1 MTYCVGIK
9 VNEGMVFASDRRT
22 NAGLDNFNSYS
33 KMYVHK
39 GSDRNIIILTSGN
52 LATSQAVF
60 NSIAKDLEDD
70 KNGNNLNNLFNLNE
84 IANYI
89 GRLNVKHSSPDGI
102 NQETIELGST
112 FIVGGHIKDQE
123 SELYLVYP
131 QGNFIK
137 SSEFKPYLVIG
148 EIKYGKPIL
157 DRVVKSDTYLGD
169 AARCALISMDSTMK
183 ADLYVGPPIDLVV
196 YKNNLSEIVY
206 QQSLEINDDDYQYI
220 SKQWEKGIF
229 EIFKSFNRFDWEDK

>member
-1 MTYCVGIK
+1 VTYCVGIK

-33 KMYVHK
+33 KMYVHN
-39 GSDRNIIILTSGN
+39 GNDRNIVILTSGN

-60 NSIAKDLEDD
+60 NSISKDLEDPT
-70 KNGNNLNNLFNLNE
+70 NGNNLNNQYNLNE
-84 IANYI
+84 IAKYI
-89 GRLNVKHSSPDGI
+89 GRLTVQHSSPDGI
-102 NQETIELGST
+102 NQVTLELGST
-112 FIVGGHIKDQE
+112 FIVGGHIKDKE
-123 SELYLVYP
+123 SDLYLIYP

-137 SSEFKPYLVIG
+137 SSEFKPYFVIG

-183 ADLYVGPPIDLVV
+183 ADLSVGPPIDLLV
-196 YKNNLSEIVY
+196 YKNNLSKVVY
-206 QQSLEINDDDYQYI
+206 HQSLEINDEDYQYI

-229 EIFKSFNRFDWEDK
+229 EIFKSFDRFKWED

>member
-39 GSDRNIIILTSGN
+39 DIDRNIIILTSGN

-60 NSIAKDLEDD
+60 NSITKDLEDD

-84 IANYI
+84 IAKYI

-183 ADLYVGPPIDLVV
+183 ADLSVGPPIDLVV
-196 YKNNLSEIVY
+196 YKNNLSAIVY

-229 EIFKSFNRFDWEDK
+229 EIFKSFDRFKWEE

>member
-22 NAGLDNFNSYS
+22 NAGLDNYNSYT
-33 KMYVHK
+33 KMYVHN
-39 GSDRNIIILTSGN
+39 GIDRNIVILTSGN

-60 NSIAKDLEDD
+60 NSISKDLEDPN
-70 KNGNNLNNLFNLNE
+70 NGNNLNNLYNLNE
-84 IANYI
+84 IAKYI
-89 GRLNVKHSSPDGI
+89 GRLTVQHSSPDGI
-102 NQETIELGST
+102 NQVTLELGST
-112 FIVGGHIKDQE
+112 FIVGGHIQNQE
-123 SELYLVYP
+123 SDLYLVYP

-183 ADLYVGPPIDLVV
+183 ADLSVGPPIDLVV
-196 YKNNLSEIVY
+196 YKYNLSKIVY
-206 QQSLEINDDDYQYI
+206 RQSLEINDEDYQYI

-229 EIFKSFNRFDWEDK
+229 EIFKSFDRFKWED

>member
-39 GSDRNIIILTSGN
+39 GIDRNIIILTSGN

-60 NSIAKDLEDD
+60 NSITRDLEDD

-84 IANYI
+84 IAKYI

-183 ADLYVGPPIDLVV
+183 ADLSVGPPIDLVV

-229 EIFKSFNRFDWEDK
+229 EIFKSFDRFKWEE

>member
-22 NAGLDNFNSYS
+22 NAGLDNYNSYT
-33 KMYVHK
+33 KMYVHN
-39 GSDRNIIILTSGN
+39 GIDRNIVILTSGN

-60 NSIAKDLEDD
+60 NSIGKDLEDPT
-70 KNGNNLNNLFNLNE
+70 NGNNLNNLYNLNE
-84 IANYI
+84 IAKYI
-89 GRLNVKHSSPDGI
+89 GRLTVQHSSPDGI
-102 NQETIELGST
+102 NQVTLELGST

-123 SELYLVYP
+123 SDLYLVYP

-183 ADLYVGPPIDLVV
+183 ADLSVGPPIDLVV
-196 YKNNLSEIVY
+196 YKNNLSKIVY
-206 QQSLEINDDDYQYI
+206 RQSLEINDEDYQYI

-229 EIFKSFNRFDWEDK
+229 EIFKSFDRFKWED

>member
-22 NAGLDNFNSYS
+22 NAGLDNYNAYT
-33 KMYVHK
+33 KMYVHN
-39 GSDRNIIILTSGN
+39 GIDRNIVILTSGN

-60 NSIAKDLEDD
+60 NSISKDLEDYT
-70 KNGNNLNNLFNLNE
+70 NGNNLNNLYNLNE
-84 IANYI
+84 IAKYI
-89 GRLNVKHSSPDGI
+89 GRLTVQHSSPDGI
-102 NQETIELGST
+102 NQVTLELGST
-112 FIVGGHIKDQE
+112 FIVGGHIQNQE
-123 SELYLVYP
+123 SDLYLVYP

-183 ADLYVGPPIDLVV
+183 ADLSVGPPIDLVV
-196 YKNNLSEIVY
+196 YKNNLSKIVY
-206 QQSLEINDDDYQYI
+206 LQSLEINDEDYQYI

-229 EIFKSFNRFDWEDK
+229 EIFKSFDRFKWED

>member
-22 NAGLDNFNSYS
+22 NAGLDNFNSYT
-33 KMYVHK
+33 KMYVHN
-39 GSDRNIIILTSGN
+39 GIDRNIVILTSGN

-60 NSIAKDLEDD
+60 NSISKDLEDPT
-70 KNGNNLNNLFNLNE
+70 NGNNLNNLYNLNE
-84 IANYI
+84 IAKYI
-89 GRLNVKHSSPDGI
+89 GRLTVQHSSPDGI
-102 NQETIELGST
+102 NQVTLELGST
-112 FIVGGHIKDQE
+112 FIVGGHIQNQE
-123 SELYLVYP
+123 SDLYLVYP

-183 ADLYVGPPIDLVV
+183 ADLSVGPPIDLVV
-196 YKNNLSEIVY
+196 YKNNLSKIVY
-206 QQSLEINDDDYQYI
+206 RQSLEINDEDYQYI

-229 EIFKSFNRFDWEDK
+229 EIFKSFDRFKWED

>member
-33 KMYVHK
+33 KMYVHE
-39 GSDRNIIILTSGN
+39 GIDRNIIILTSGN

-60 NSIAKDLEDD
+60 NSITKDLEDD

-84 IANYI
+84 IAKYI

-112 FIVGGHIKDQE
+112 FIVGGQIKDQPM
-123 SELYLVYP
+123 ELYLVYP
-131 QGNFIK
+131 QGNYIK
-137 SSEFKPYLVIG
+137 PADSKPYLVIG
-148 EIKYGKPIL
+148 EVKYGKPIL
-157 DRVVKSDTYLGD
+157 DRVIKPDVSIGD
-169 AARCALISMDSTMK
+169 ASRCALISIDSTLK
-183 ADLYVGPPIDLVV
+183 SDLTVGPPVDFVV
-196 YKNNLSEIVY
+196 YKKDGYKILSQKCLNIADEEY
-206 QQSLEINDDDYQYI
+206 
-220 SKQWEKGIF
+220 SKVCNQWSDGIF
-229 EIFKSFNRFDWEDK
+229 KIFNSFPRFDWEK

>member
-1 MTYCVGIK
+1 
-9 VNEGMVFASDRRT
+9 MVFASDRRT

-39 GSDRNIIILTSGN
+39 GIDRNIIILTSGN

-84 IANYI
+84 IAKYI

-112 FIVGGHIKDQE
+112 FIVGGQIKDQE

-157 DRVVKSDTYLGD
+157 DRVVKSETYLGD

-183 ADLYVGPPIDLVV
+183 ADLSVGPPIDLVV
-196 YKNNLSEIVY
+196 YKNNLSKIVY

-229 EIFKSFNRFDWEDK
+229 EIFKSFDRFKWEE

>member
-1 MTYCVGIK
+1 VTYCVGIK

-22 NAGLDNFNSYS
+22 NAGLDNFNSYT
-33 KMYVHK
+33 KMYVHN
-39 GSDRNIIILTSGN
+39 GIDRNIVILTSGN

-60 NSIAKDLEDD
+60 NSISKDLEDPT
-70 KNGNNLNNLFNLNE
+70 NGNNLNNLYNLNE
-84 IANYI
+84 IAKYI
-89 GRLNVKHSSPDGI
+89 GRLTVQHSSPDGI
-102 NQETIELGST
+102 NQVTLELGST
-112 FIVGGHIKDQE
+112 FIVGGHIQNQE
-123 SELYLVYP
+123 SDLYLVYP

-183 ADLYVGPPIDLVV
+183 ADLSVGPPIDLVV
-196 YKNNLSEIVY
+196 YKNNLSKIVY
-206 QQSLEINDDDYQYI
+206 RQSLEINDEDYQYI

-229 EIFKSFNRFDWEDK
+229 EIFKSFDRFKWED

>member
-33 KMYVHK
+33 KMYVHN
-39 GSDRNIIILTSGN
+39 SIERNIIILTSGN

-60 NSIAKDLEDD
+60 NSIGKDLEDD

-84 IANYI
+84 IAKYI

-183 ADLYVGPPIDLVV
+183 ADLSVGPPIDLVV
-196 YKNNLSEIVY
+196 YKNNLSKIVY

-229 EIFKSFNRFDWEDK
+229 EIFKSFDRFKWEE

>member
-39 GSDRNIIILTSGN
+39 GIDRNIIILTSGN

-60 NSIAKDLEDD
+60 NSITKDLEDD

-84 IANYI
+84 IAKYI

-112 FIVGGHIKDQE
+112 FIVGGHIKEQE

-183 ADLYVGPPIDLVV
+183 ADLSVGPPIDLVV

-229 EIFKSFNRFDWEDK
+229 EIFKSFDRFKWEE

>member
-33 KMYVHK
+33 KMYVHN
-39 GSDRNIIILTSGN
+39 GIDRNIIILTSGN

-60 NSIAKDLEDD
+60 NSIGKDLEDD
-70 KNGNNLNNLFNLNE
+70 KNGINLNNLYNLNE
-84 IANYI
+84 IAKYI
-89 GRLNVKHSSPDGI
+89 GRLTVKHSSPDGI

-123 SELYLVYP
+123 SDLYLVYP

-183 ADLYVGPPIDLVV
+183 ADLSVGPPIDLVV
-196 YKNNLSEIVY
+196 YKNNLSKIVY

-229 EIFKSFNRFDWEDK
+229 EIFKSFDRFKWEE

>member
-33 KMYVHK
+33 KMYVHN
-39 GSDRNIIILTSGN
+39 GIDRNIIILTSGN

-60 NSIAKDLEDD
+60 NSIGKDLEDD
-70 KNGNNLNNLFNLNE
+70 KNGNNLNNLYNLNE
-84 IANYI
+84 IAKYI
-89 GRLNVKHSSPDGI
+89 GRLTVKHSSPDGI

-183 ADLYVGPPIDLVV
+183 ADLSVGPPIDLVV
-196 YKNNLSEIVY
+196 YKNNSSKIVY

-229 EIFKSFNRFDWEDK
+229 EIFKSFDRFKWEE

>member
-39 GSDRNIIILTSGN
+39 GIDRNIIILTSGN

-60 NSIAKDLEDD
+60 NSITKDLEDD

-84 IANYI
+84 IAKYI

-183 ADLYVGPPIDLVV
+183 ADLSVGPPIDLVV

>member
-1 MTYCVGIK
+1 
-9 VNEGMVFASDRRT
+9 
-22 NAGLDNFNSYS
+22 
-33 KMYVHK
+33 MYVHN
-39 GSDRNIIILTSGN
+39 GIDRNIVILTSGN

-60 NSIAKDLEDD
+60 NSISKDLEDPT
-70 KNGNNLNNLFNLNE
+70 NGNNLNNLYNLNE
-84 IANYI
+84 IAKYI
-89 GRLNVKHSSPDGI
+89 GRLTVQHSSPDGI
-102 NQETIELGST
+102 NQVTLELGST
-112 FIVGGHIKDQE
+112 FIVGGHIQNQE
-123 SELYLVYP
+123 SDLYLVYP

-183 ADLYVGPPIDLVV
+183 ADLSVGPPIDLVV
-196 YKNNLSEIVY
+196 YKNNLLKIVY
-206 QQSLEINDDDYQYI
+206 RQSLEINDEDYQYI

-229 EIFKSFNRFDWEDK
+229 EIFKSFDRFKWED

>member
-22 NAGLDNFNSYS
+22 NAGLDNYNSYT
-33 KMYVHK
+33 KMYVHN
-39 GSDRNIIILTSGN
+39 GIDRNIVILTSGN

-60 NSIAKDLEDD
+60 NSISKDLEDPT
-70 KNGNNLNNLFNLNE
+70 NGNNLNNLYNLNE
-84 IANYI
+84 IAKYI
-89 GRLNVKHSSPDGI
+89 GRLTVQHSSPDGI
-102 NQETIELGST
+102 NQVTLELGST
-112 FIVGGHIKDQE
+112 FIVGGHIQNQE
-123 SELYLVYP
+123 SDLYLVYP

-183 ADLYVGPPIDLVV
+183 ADLSVGPPIDLVV
-196 YKNNLSEIVY
+196 YKNNLSKIVY
-206 QQSLEINDDDYQYI
+206 RQSLEINDDDYQYI

-229 EIFKSFNRFDWEDK
+229 EIFKSFDRFKWEE

>member
-22 NAGLDNFNSYS
+22 NAGLDNYNSYT
-33 KMYVHK
+33 KMYVHN
-39 GSDRNIIILTSGN
+39 GIDRNIVILTSGN

-60 NSIAKDLEDD
+60 NSISKDLEDPI
-70 KNGNNLNNLFNLNE
+70 NGNNLNNLYNLNE
-84 IANYI
+84 IAKYI
-89 GRLNVKHSSPDGI
+89 GRLTVQHSSPDGI
-102 NQETIELGST
+102 NQVTLELGST
-112 FIVGGHIKDQE
+112 FIVGGHIQNQE

-183 ADLYVGPPIDLVV
+183 ADLSVGPPIDLVV
-196 YKNNLSEIVY
+196 YKNNLSKIVY
-206 QQSLEINDDDYQYI
+206 RQSLEINDEDYQYI

-229 EIFKSFNRFDWEDK
+229 EIFKSFDRFKWED

>member
-22 NAGLDNFNSYS
+22 NAGLDNYNSYT
-33 KMYVHK
+33 KMYVYN
-39 GSDRNIIILTSGN
+39 GIDRNIVILTSGN

-60 NSIAKDLEDD
+60 NSISKDLEDPT
-70 KNGNNLNNLFNLNE
+70 NGNNLNNLYNLNE
-84 IANYI
+84 IAKYI
-89 GRLNVKHSSPDGI
+89 GRLTVQHSSPDGI
-102 NQETIELGST
+102 NQVTLELGST
-112 FIVGGHIKDQE
+112 FIVGGHIQNQE
-123 SELYLVYP
+123 SDLYLVYP

-183 ADLYVGPPIDLVV
+183 ADLSVGPPIDLVV
-196 YKNNLSEIVY
+196 YKNNLSKIVY
-206 QQSLEINDDDYQYI
+206 RQSLEINDEDYQYI

-229 EIFKSFNRFDWEDK
+229 EIFKSFDRFKWED

>member
-39 GSDRNIIILTSGN
+39 GIDRNIIILTSGN

-60 NSIAKDLEDD
+60 NSITKDLEDD
-70 KNGNNLNNLFNLNE
+70 TNGNNLNNLFNLNE
-84 IANYI
+84 IAKYI

-183 ADLYVGPPIDLVV
+183 ADLSVGPPIDLVV
-196 YKNNLSEIVY
+196 YKNNSSKIVY

-229 EIFKSFNRFDWEDK
+229 EIFKSFNRFNWEDK

>member
-33 KMYVHK
+33 KMYVHN
-39 GSDRNIIILTSGN
+39 GNDRNIVILTSGN

-60 NSIAKDLEDD
+60 NSISKDLEDPT
-70 KNGNNLNNLFNLNE
+70 NGNNLNNLYNLNE
-84 IANYI
+84 IAKYI
-89 GRLNVKHSSPDGI
+89 GRLTVQHSSPDGI
-102 NQETIELGST
+102 NQVTLELGST

-123 SELYLVYP
+123 SDLYLVYP

-183 ADLYVGPPIDLVV
+183 ADLSVGPPIDLLV
-196 YKNNLSEIVY
+196 YKNNLSKVVY
-206 QQSLEINDDDYQYI
+206 HQSLEINDEDYQYI

-229 EIFKSFNRFDWEDK
+229 EIFKSFDRFKWED

>member
-39 GSDRNIIILTSGN
+39 GIDRNIIILTSGN

-60 NSIAKDLEDD
+60 NSITKDLEDD

-84 IANYI
+84 IAKYI

-123 SELYLVYP
+123 SDLYLVYP

-183 ADLYVGPPIDLVV
+183 ADLSVGPPIDLVV

-229 EIFKSFNRFDWEDK
+229 EIFKSFDRFKWEE

>member
-22 NAGLDNFNSYS
+22 NAGLDNYNSYT
-33 KMYVHK
+33 KMYVHN
-39 GSDRNIIILTSGN
+39 GIDRNIVILTSGN

-60 NSIAKDLEDD
+60 NSISKDLEGPT
-70 KNGNNLNNLFNLNE
+70 NGNNLNNLYNLNE
-84 IANYI
+84 IAKYI
-89 GRLNVKHSSPDGI
+89 GRLTVQHSSPDGI
-102 NQETIELGST
+102 NQVTLELGST
-112 FIVGGHIKDQE
+112 FIVGGHIQNQE
-123 SELYLVYP
+123 SDLYLVYP

-183 ADLYVGPPIDLVV
+183 ADLSVGPPIDLVV
-196 YKNNLSEIVY
+196 YKNNLSKIVY
-206 QQSLEINDDDYQYI
+206 RQSLEINDEDYQYI

-229 EIFKSFNRFDWEDK
+229 EIFKSFDRFKWED

>member
-22 NAGLDNFNSYS
+22 NAGLDNYNSYT
-33 KMYVHK
+33 KMYVHN
-39 GSDRNIIILTSGN
+39 GIDRNIVILTSGN

-60 NSIAKDLEDD
+60 NSISKDLEDPT
-70 KNGNNLNNLFNLNE
+70 NGNNLNNLYNLNE
-84 IANYI
+84 IAKYI
-89 GRLNVKHSSPDGI
+89 GRLTVQHSSPDGI
-102 NQETIELGST
+102 NQVTLELGST

-123 SELYLVYP
+123 SDLYLVYP

-183 ADLYVGPPIDLVV
+183 ADLSVGPPIDLVV
-196 YKNNLSEIVY
+196 YKNNLSKIVY
-206 QQSLEINDDDYQYI
+206 RQSLEINDEDYQYI

-229 EIFKSFNRFDWEDK
+229 EIFKSFDRFKWED

>member
-9 VNEGMVFASDRRT
+9 VNEGMVFASDRTT

-39 GSDRNIIILTSGN
+39 GIDRNIIILTSGN

-60 NSIAKDLEDD
+60 NSITKDLEDD

-84 IANYI
+84 IAKYI

-112 FIVGGHIKDQE
+112 FIVGGHIKNQE

-183 ADLYVGPPIDLVV
+183 ADLSVGPPIDLVV
-196 YKNNLSEIVY
+196 YKNNLSKIVY
-206 QQSLEINDDDYQYI
+206 QQSLEINDEDYKYI
-220 SKQWEKGIF
+220 SKQWERGIF
-229 EIFKSFNRFDWEDK
+229 EIFKSFNRFNWED

>member
-22 NAGLDNFNSYS
+22 NAGLDNYNSYT
-33 KMYVHK
+33 KMYVHN
-39 GSDRNIIILTSGN
+39 GIDRNIVILTSGN

-60 NSIAKDLEDD
+60 NSISKDLEDPIS
-70 KNGNNLNNLFNLNE
+70 GNNLNNLYNLNE
-84 IANYI
+84 IAKYI
-89 GRLNVKHSSPDGI
+89 GRLTVQHSSPDGI
-102 NQETIELGST
+102 NQVTLELGST
-112 FIVGGHIKDQE
+112 FIVGGHIQNQE
-123 SELYLVYP
+123 SDLYLVYP

-183 ADLYVGPPIDLVV
+183 ADLSVGPPIDLVV
-196 YKNNLSEIVY
+196 YKNNLSKIVY
-206 QQSLEINDDDYQYI
+206 RQSLEINDEDYQYI

-229 EIFKSFNRFDWEDK
+229 EIFKSFDRFKWED

>member
-22 NAGLDNFNSYS
+22 NAGLDNYNSYT
-33 KMYVHK
+33 KMYVHN
-39 GSDRNIIILTSGN
+39 GIDRNIVILTSGN

-60 NSIAKDLEDD
+60 NSISKDLEDPI
-70 KNGNNLNNLFNLNE
+70 NGNNLNNLYNLNE
-84 IANYI
+84 IAKYI
-89 GRLNVKHSSPDGI
+89 GRLTVQHSSPDGI
-102 NQETIELGST
+102 NQVTLELGST
-112 FIVGGHIKDQE
+112 FIVGGHIQNQE
-123 SELYLVYP
+123 SDLYLVYP

-183 ADLYVGPPIDLVV
+183 ADLSVGPPIDLVV
-196 YKNNLSEIVY
+196 YKNNLSKIVY
-206 QQSLEINDDDYQYI
+206 RQSLEINDEDYQYI

-229 EIFKSFNRFDWEDK
+229 EIFKSFDRFKWED

>member
-33 KMYVHK
+33 KMYVHQ
-39 GSDRNIIILTSGN
+39 GIDRNIIILTSGN

-60 NSIAKDLEDD
+60 NSITKDLEDD

-84 IANYI
+84 IAKYI

-183 ADLYVGPPIDLVV
+183 ADLSVGPPIDLVV

-229 EIFKSFNRFDWEDK
+229 EIFKSFDRFKWEE

>member
-22 NAGLDNFNSYS
+22 NAGLDNYNSYT
-33 KMYVHK
+33 KMYVHN
-39 GSDRNIIILTSGN
+39 GIDRNIVILTSGN

-60 NSIAKDLEDD
+60 NSISKDLEDPT
-70 KNGNNLNNLFNLNE
+70 NGNNLNNLYNLNE
-84 IANYI
+84 IAKYI
-89 GRLNVKHSSPDGI
+89 GRLTVQHSSPDGI
-102 NQETIELGST
+102 NQVTLELGST
-112 FIVGGHIKDQE
+112 FIVGGHIQNQE
-123 SELYLVYP
+123 SDLYLVYP

-183 ADLYVGPPIDLVV
+183 ADLSVGPPIDLLV
-196 YKNNLSEIVY
+196 YKNNLSKIVY
-206 QQSLEINDDDYQYI
+206 LQSLEINDEDYQYI

-229 EIFKSFNRFDWEDK
+229 EIFKSFDRFKWED

>member
-39 GSDRNIIILTSGN
+39 GIDRNIIILTSGN

-60 NSIAKDLEDD
+60 NSITKDLEDN

-84 IANYI
+84 IAKYI

-112 FIVGGHIKDQE
+112 FIVGVHIKDQE

-183 ADLYVGPPIDLVV
+183 ADLSVGPPIDLVV
-196 YKNNLSEIVY
+196 YKNNLSKIVY

-229 EIFKSFNRFDWEDK
+229 EIFKSFDRFKWEE

>member
-22 NAGLDNFNSYS
+22 NAGLDNYNSYT
-33 KMYVHK
+33 KMYVHN
-39 GSDRNIIILTSGN
+39 GIDRNIVILTSGN

-60 NSIAKDLEDD
+60 NSISKDLEDPT
-70 KNGNNLNNLFNLNE
+70 NGNNLNNLYNLNE
-84 IANYI
+84 IAKYI
-89 GRLNVKHSSPDGI
+89 GRLTVQHSSPDGI
-102 NQETIELGST
+102 NQVTLELGST
-112 FIVGGHIKDQE
+112 FIVGGHIQNQE
-123 SELYLVYP
+123 SDLYLVYP

-183 ADLYVGPPIDLVV
+183 ADLSVGPPIDLLV
-196 YKNNLSEIVY
+196 YKNNLSKVVY
-206 QQSLEINDDDYQYI
+206 QQSLEINDEDYQYI

-229 EIFKSFNRFDWEDK
+229 EIFKSFDRFKWED

>member
-39 GSDRNIIILTSGN
+39 GIDRNIIILTSGN

-60 NSIAKDLEDD
+60 NSITKDLGDN

-84 IANYI
+84 IAKYI

-183 ADLYVGPPIDLVV
+183 ADLSVGPPIDLVV

>member
-22 NAGLDNFNSYS
+22 NAGLDNYNSYT
-33 KMYVHK
+33 KMYVHN
-39 GSDRNIIILTSGN
+39 GIDRNIVILTSGN

-60 NSIAKDLEDD
+60 NSISKDLEDPT
-70 KNGNNLNNLFNLNE
+70 NGNNLNNLYNLNE
-84 IANYI
+84 IAKYI
-89 GRLNVKHSSPDGI
+89 GRLTVQHSSPDGI
-102 NQETIELGST
+102 NQVTLELGST
-112 FIVGGHIKDQE
+112 FIVGGHIQNQE
-123 SELYLVYP
+123 SDLYLVYP

-183 ADLYVGPPIDLVV
+183 ADLSVGPPIDLVV
-196 YKNNLSEIVY
+196 YKYNLSKIVY
-206 QQSLEINDDDYQYI
+206 RQSLEINDEDYQYI

-229 EIFKSFNRFDWEDK
+229 EIFKSFDRFQWED

>member
-39 GSDRNIIILTSGN
+39 GIDRNIIILTSGN

-60 NSIAKDLEDD
+60 NSITKDLEDD

-84 IANYI
+84 IAKYI

-112 FIVGGHIKDQE
+112 FIVGGHIKNQE

-183 ADLYVGPPIDLVV
+183 ADLSVGPPIDLVV

-229 EIFKSFNRFDWEDK
+229 EIFKSFDRFKWEE

>member
-33 KMYVHK
+33 KMHVHN
-39 GSDRNIIILTSGN
+39 GIDRNIIILTSGN

-60 NSIAKDLEDD
+60 NSIGKDLEDD
-70 KNGNNLNNLFNLNE
+70 KNGNNLNNLYSLNE
-84 IANYI
+84 IAKYI

-183 ADLYVGPPIDLVV
+183 ADLSVGPPIDLVV

-229 EIFKSFNRFDWEDK
+229 EIFKSFDRFKWEE

>member
-39 GSDRNIIILTSGN
+39 GIDRNIIILTSGN

-60 NSIAKDLEDD
+60 NSIGKDLEDD

-84 IANYI
+84 IAKYI

-183 ADLYVGPPIDLVV
+183 ADLSVGPPIDLVV

>member
-22 NAGLDNFNSYS
+22 HAGLDNYNSYT
-33 KMYVHK
+33 KMYVHN
-39 GSDRNIIILTSGN
+39 GIDRNIVILTSGN

-60 NSIAKDLEDD
+60 NSISKDLDD
-70 KNGNNLNNLFNLNE
+70 PTNGNNLNNLYNLNE
-84 IANYI
+84 IAKYI
-89 GRLNVKHSSPDGI
+89 GRLTVQHSSPDGI
-102 NQETIELGST
+102 NQVTLELGST
-112 FIVGGHIKDQE
+112 FIVGGHIQNQE
-123 SELYLVYP
+123 SDLYLVYP

-183 ADLYVGPPIDLVV
+183 ADLSVGPPIDLVV
-196 YKNNLSEIVY
+196 YKNNLSKIVY
-206 QQSLEINDDDYQYI
+206 RHSLEINDEDYQYI

-229 EIFKSFNRFDWEDK
+229 EIFKSFDRFKWED

>member
-1 MTYCVGIK
+1 
-9 VNEGMVFASDRRT
+9 MVFASDRRT

-39 GSDRNIIILTSGN
+39 GIDRNIIILTSGN

-60 NSIAKDLEDD
+60 NSITKDLEDD
-70 KNGNNLNNLFNLNE
+70 KSGNNLNNLFNLNE
-84 IANYI
+84 IAKYI

-112 FIVGGHIKDQE
+112 FIVGGHVKDQE

-183 ADLYVGPPIDLVV
+183 ADLSVGPPIDLVV
-196 YKNNLSEIVY
+196 YKNNSSKIVY

>member
-39 GSDRNIIILTSGN
+39 GIDRNIIILTSGN

-60 NSIAKDLEDD
+60 NSITKDLEDD

-84 IANYI
+84 IAKYI

-183 ADLYVGPPIDLVV
+183 ADLSVGPPIDLVV
-196 YKNNLSEIVY
+196 YKNNISEIVY

-229 EIFKSFNRFDWEDK
+229 EIFKSFDRFKWEE

>member
-39 GSDRNIIILTSGN
+39 GIDRNIIILTSGN

-60 NSIAKDLEDD
+60 NSITKDLEED

-84 IANYI
+84 IAKYI

-112 FIVGGHIKDQE
+112 FIVGGHIKDQD

-183 ADLYVGPPIDLVV
+183 ADLSVGPPIDLVV
-196 YKNNLSEIVY
+196 YKNNFSKIVY

-229 EIFKSFNRFDWEDK
+229 EIFKSFDRFKWEE